1 MLYILG
7 GIEGKTEDRSLAN
20 THYVNQLQPHKPI
33 LMERLR
39 DGIPHRWW
47 EAQRCRSTP

>member
-1 MLYILG
+1 MSFLG